1 MRSLET
7 VTMALATAALL
18 AGCAGNT
25 MNSATASPHA
35 RAMALGTPI
44 VEPDLVAWNIDVR
57 GPDGRGL
64 PPGSGNA
71 RTGKAVFD
79 AKCASCHGAAA
90 AGGPMFGTMVGGIG
104 SFKTDKR
111 VLTPGS
117 MYPYAPALFD
127 YIRRAMPRFAPEAY
141 AANLQLL
148 AGYRAIAAEVGCTPA
163 QLALAWL
170 LHKGQ
175 DIIPIPGTTSVEH
188 LHDDLGAVQVQLGS
202 AVIERLEA
210 LINERTVV
218 GNRYNPQNASEVDTE
233 AYAERTGV

>member
-7 VTMALATAALL
+7 VTMALAATLLL

-25 MNSATASPHA
+25 VSSATASPHA
-35 RAMALGTPI
+35 RPAALGTPV

-57 GPDGRGL
+57 GPDGQGL

-79 AKCASCHGAAA
+79 AQCASCHGAAA

-111 VLTPGS
+111 LLTPGS

-127 YIRRAMPRFAPEAY
+127 YIRRAMPLTAPQSLSNDETYAVTAY
-141 AANLQLL
+141 
-148 AGYRAIAAEVGCTPA
+148 
-163 QLALAWL
+163 L
-170 LHKGQ
+170 LHLNGLVEQ
-175 DIIPIPGTTSVEH
+175 DAEMNANSLAAIRMPNRDGFIVNDRPDTSAVRCMQDCKPLRTSV
-188 LHDDLGAVQVQLGS
+188 A
-202 AVIERLEA
+202 A
-210 LINERTVV
+210 
-218 GNRYNPQNASEVDTE
+218 P
-233 AYAERTGV
+233 

>member
-1 MRSLET
+1 M
-7 VTMALATAALL
+7 
-18 AGCAGNT
+18 
-25 MNSATASPHA
+25 
-35 RAMALGTPI
+35 
-44 VEPDLVAWNIDVR
+44 
-57 GPDGRGL
+57 
-64 PPGSGNA
+64 
-71 RTGKAVFD
+71 
-79 AKCASCHGAAA
+79 
-90 AGGPMFGTMVGGIG
+90 
-104 SFKTDKR
+104 
-111 VLTPGS
+111 
-117 MYPYAPALFD
+117 
-127 YIRRAMPRFAPEAY
+127 
-141 AANLQLL
+141 L

-202 AVIERLEA
+202 SVIERLEA